1 MHFLD
6 NVTASD
12 ALLATTEQERV
23 KVGRE
28 RWAEVLQKDEGL
40 SNRYF
45 SIEYQ
50 KAASLLLDQVFAY
63 SPYLTGLTVRDPD
76 FVIGLFEA
84 GLESVWS
91 EILKKTNTCGAEET
105 DDKKIEKTLRKF
117 KRHAALLIALAD
129 ISKAWSP
136 AEITQA
142 LSDFAST
149 SLDAATGFAM
159 ANLVRQGVLNAPP
172 AGNRPE
178 HPHPGF
184 VFLGMGKLGAGELN
198 YSSDIDIIAL
208 YEPAQIGCVDPD
220 RLRQEIIRATQT
232 VVRLMDQRTADGY
245 VFRTDLR
252 LRPDPGMTPV
262 ALTVNAAISY
272 YESVGQNWERA
283 AMIKARPVAGDL
295 DLGHA
300 FLKDIR
306 PFVWRKHLDFA
317 AIQDIHSI
325 KRQINAHR
333 GGATIAIEG
342 HNIKTGRG
350 GIREVEFF
358 AQTQQLIWGGRD
370 PSLRDRNT
378 LAALRA
384 LAAQDHTTQKAVDE
398 LSESYGFLRTLE
410 HRLQMINDTQTQT
423 LPTDPNGID
432 ALGEFMGFSDPAY
445 FRTELRRHLET
456 VETHYAGLFEESPDL
471 GGGGALVFTGEDDDP
486 DTIENLKSM
495 GFETPSHVAGRVRIW
510 HRGRY
515 RATRSV
521 RSRQILT
528 ELMPLLLGALSKT
541 PNPDQ
546 AFSRFDGFLEGLPAG
561 VQLFALFQAN
571 PALLD
576 LVAEIMG
583 AAPGLADRLMRRPLL
598 LDSLLET
605 NSAVNT
611 DSDMRHASLDMALAQ
626 ARDYEDI
633 LDICRSW
640 AADRFFQVGVGIMQG
655 RFFAREHGAIL
666 TDCAETALEAL
677 VPEVIRTFSSQHG
690 TIPGGGLAIVAL
702 GKFGGKELA
711 PKSDLDLVFIYDAPE
726 DVDGSDGPK
735 PLGPSTY
742 YLRLCQRTITAITAQ
757 TAEGPLFEVDTR
769 LRPGGNSGPV
779 ATKLERFAG
788 YYQGEAWTWEH
799 MALTRARFICGTPGM
814 KEKIDTAILN
824 GLCQRRDRA
833 KLLEDVRSMR
843 VRVANEFPGDNP
855 WDMKYRPGGL
865 IDVEFIA
872 QTLQLGHAIDHPG
885 CLNPNTTDALIACRD
900 AGLLDAHSAET
911 LIDSLAM
918 WRNLQS
924 IIRILVRDTFDESVA
939 PEAQFRAILKAAGNG
954 HHTYETMDAL
964 RSEMSKNASEVCR
977 IFDQVLST

>member
-6 NVTASD
+6 DFAGSD
-12 ALLATTEQERV
+12 TLKPATDHERI

-28 RWAEVLQKDEGL
+28 RWTEVLERNDGL
-40 SNRYF
+40 TERADALVNGHAAK
-45 SIEYQ
+45 SI
-50 KAASLLLDQVFAY
+50 LDVLFAY
-63 SPYLTGLTVRDPD
+63 SPYLTGLTIREPD
-76 FVIGLFEA
+76 FTIGLFES
-84 GLESVWS
+84 GLESAWAG
-91 EILKKTNTCGAEET
+91 ILEDTARCGTEET
-105 DDKKIEKTLRKF
+105 DLKKVEKSLRKL
-117 KRHAALLIALAD
+117 KRQAALLIALAD
-129 ISKAWSP
+129 ISRSWSL
-136 AEITQA
+136 ADITKA
-142 LSDFAST
+142 LSDFASA
-149 SLDAATGFAM
+149 SLNAATAFAL
-159 ANLVRQGVLNAPP
+159 ADLVRQGILKDQNGP
-172 AGNRPE
+172 
-178 HPHPGF
+178 PHPGF
-184 VFLGMGKLGAGELN
+184 VFLGMGKLGSGELN

-208 YEPAQIGCVDPD
+208 YDPEKIGVVDPD
-220 RLRQEIIRATQT
+220 RLRKEMIRATQT
-232 VVRLMDQRTADGY
+232 VVGLMDQRTADGY

-262 ALTVNAAISY
+262 AITVNAAISY

-295 DLGHA
+295 ELGHV
-300 FLKDIR
+300 FLEDIR

-317 AIQDIHSI
+317 TIQDIHSI

-333 GGATIAIEG
+333 GGAKIAIEG

-350 GIREVEFF
+350 GIREIEFF

-370 PSLRDRNT
+370 PTLRDRNT

-384 LAAQDHTTQKAVDE
+384 LAKKGHTTLTAVDE
-398 LSESYGFLRTLE
+398 LSESYEFLRTLE

-423 LPTDPNGID
+423 LPADSAAID
-432 ALGEFMGFSDPAY
+432 SLGGFMGYADAEA
-445 FRTELRRHLET
+445 FRNELRQHLET
-456 VETHYAGLFEESPDL
+456 VERHYAGLFEESPDL

-486 DTIENLKSM
+486 DTIENLKNM
-495 GFETPSHVAGRVRIW
+495 GFENPSHIAGRVRIW

-541 PNPDQ
+541 PTPDE

-598 LDSLLET
+598 LDCVLET
-605 NSAVNT
+605 SGTADT
-611 DSDMRHASLDMALAQ
+611 STDMRHASLDMALAQ
-626 ARDYEDI
+626 ARDYEDV

-640 AADRFFQVGVGIMQG
+640 VADRFFQVGVGIMQG
-655 RFFAREHGAIL
+655 KYFAREHGAIL
-666 TDCAETALEAL
+666 TDCAETALQAL
-677 VPEVIRTFSSQHG
+677 IPEVIKVFSEQHG
-690 TIPGGGLAIVAL
+690 VIPGGGFAVVAL

-711 PKSDLDLVFIYDAPE
+711 PKSDLDLVLIYDAPE
-726 DVDGSDGPK
+726 EAEGSNGAK

-742 YLRLCQRTITAITAQ
+742 YLRLCQRAITAMTAQ
-757 TAEGPLFEVDTR
+757 TAEGRLFEVDTR

-779 ATKLERFAG
+779 VTKLERFSS

-799 MALTRARFICGTPGM
+799 MALTRARFICGTEGM
-814 KEKIDTAILN
+814 KEKIETAIAN
-824 GLCQRRDRA
+824 GLCQTRNRA
-833 KLLEDVRSMR
+833 KLTEDIRSMR
-843 VRVANEFPGDNP
+843 VRIANEFPGDSP

-872 QTLQLGHAIDHPG
+872 QALQLIHAAEHPE
-885 CLNPNTTDALIACRD
+885 CLDPNTTDALLACRE
-900 AGLLDAHSAET
+900 AGLIDASMADS
-911 LIDSLAM
+911 LIDALAM
-918 WRNLQS
+918 WRNVQS
-924 IIRILVRDTFDESVA
+924 VIRVLTRDAFDESTA
-939 PEAQFRAILKAAGNG
+939 PEAQSRAILKAAGNG
-954 HHTYETMDAL
+954 VRTFTSMEELRDAMD
-964 RSEMSKNASEVCR
+964 KNARSVCR
-977 IFDQVLST
+977 IFDQVVST

>member
-6 NVTASD
+6 NVTASNTQ
-12 ALLATTEQERV
+12 LAAPEQERV

-28 RWAEVLQKDEGL
+28 RWAEVLQKDEDL

-45 SIEYQ
+45 SFIHQ
-50 KAASLLLDQVFAY
+50 KSASLLLDQIFAY
-63 SPYLTGLTVRDPD
+63 SPYLTGLSVRDPD
-76 FVIGLFEA
+76 FLVNLFEA
-84 GLESVWS
+84 GLESVWP
-91 EILKKTNTCGAEET
+91 EVLKNTKICGIEET
-105 DDKKIEKTLRKF
+105 DVKKIEKSLRKQ

-129 ISKAWSP
+129 VSQSWRLADV
-136 AEITQA
+136 TQA

-159 ANLVRQGVLNAPP
+159 ADLIRQGILKKPLY
-172 AGNRPE
+172 GIRPD

-184 VFLGMGKLGAGELN
+184 VFLGMGKLGSNELN

-208 YEPAQIGCVDPD
+208 YEPALIGCENPD
-220 RLRQEIIRATQT
+220 RLRQEMIRATQT

-283 AMIKARPVAGDL
+283 AMIKARPVAGDI

-300 FLKDIR
+300 FLEDIR

-350 GIREVEFF
+350 GIREIEFF

-378 LAALRA
+378 LAALQA
-384 LAAQDHTTQKAVDE
+384 LAAQNHTTETAVDA

-423 LPTDPNGID
+423 LPTDPSGID
-432 ALGEFMGFSDPAY
+432 SLGGFMGFSDPTE
-445 FRTELRRHLET
+445 FRSELRRHLET

-495 GFETPSHVAGRVRIW
+495 GFETPSHVAGRVRTW

-626 ARDYEDI
+626 ARDYEDV

-677 VPEVIRTFSSQHG
+677 VPEVIRTFSAQHG
-690 TIPGGGLAIVAL
+690 TFPGGGLAVVAL

-711 PKSDLDLVFIYDAPE
+711 PKSDLDLVFIYDVPE
-726 DVDGSDGPK
+726 DVEGSDGPK

-742 YLRLCQRTITAITAQ
+742 YLRLCQRAITAITAQ
-757 TAEGPLFEVDTR
+757 TAEGPLFDVDTR

-779 ATKLERFAG
+779 ATKLERFAS
-788 YYQGEAWTWEH
+788 YYHGEAWTWEH

-814 KEKIDTAILN
+814 KEKIDAAISS
-824 GLCQRRDRA
+824 GLCQSRNRT
-833 KLLEDVRSMR
+833 KLLEDIRSMR
-843 VRVANEFPGDNP
+843 VRIANEFPGDDP
-855 WDMKYRPGGL
+855 WDIKYRPGGL
-865 IDVEFIA
+865 VDVEFVA
-872 QTLQLGHAIDHPG
+872 QALQLSHAVGYPN
-885 CLNPNTTDALIACRD
+885 CLSPNTTDALISCRD
-900 AGLLDAHSAET
+900 AGLLDLDSANN
-911 LIDSLAM
+911 LIDALAM

-924 IIRILVRDTFDESVA
+924 IVRVLVRDTFDETVA

-954 HHTYETMDAL
+954 NRTYETMAEL
-964 RSEMSKNASEVCR
+964 HTQMSEHTRNVCR